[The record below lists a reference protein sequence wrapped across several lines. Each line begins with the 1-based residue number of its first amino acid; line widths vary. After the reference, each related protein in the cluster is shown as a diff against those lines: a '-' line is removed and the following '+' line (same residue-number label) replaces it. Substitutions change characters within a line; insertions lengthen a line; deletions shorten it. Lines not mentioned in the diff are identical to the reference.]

1 MAIEAGVLVILS
13 RTLAEQSVLA
23 VSFLPNRCTHT
34 HTSEGTWHGSGPTP
48 QPSLSSRCKASTSR
62 THRQNEHDVGLVSK
76 RGLWDR
82 WR

>member
-1 MAIEAGVLVILS
+1 VAIEAGVLVILS

-23 VSFLPNRCTHT
+23 VSFLPSERTHT
-34 HTSEGTWHGSGPTP
+34 HTYEGTWSHAPTLP
-48 QPSLSSRCKASTSR
+48 FGRCKASTSR